1 MEENRGLLTHFSGL
15 IRLIIGVIIVVIVGF
30 LLIRAIGN
38 RNDAKKAEEA
48 TTQSQQ
54 KDEEATKSS
63 NTAQTKDVVED
74 DPSTERAS
82 TTNNSAVGSDNSPDE
97 TVPRGIADG
106 LASTGPLPE
115 AGLASDMFVTAVLS
129 SIAVY
134 LFLKGRQYKKVV

>member
-15 IRLIIGVIIVVIVGF
+15 IRLIIGVIIVVIVAF

-54 KDEEATKSS
+54 KDEKESQSS
-63 NTAQTKDVVED
+63 GTTQTKDIVEG
-74 DPSTERAS
+74 DPSTDRAS
-82 TTNNSAVGSDNSPDE
+82 TGAADVATPDESTEE

-115 AGLASDMFVTAVLS
+115 TGLGADVLMTTLLS
-129 SIAVY
+129 STAIY
-134 LFLKGRQYKKVV
+134 LFLKGRQYKKVA